1 MPVKIATVVT
11 GWSIILA
18 FFDVITWETVGWIVL
33 GCFGYL
39 ILMALSNR
47 YSEGLTEK
55 IKAMEP
61 EEDGE
66 K

>member
-1 MPVKIATVVT
+1 MPKQIVTAVT
-11 GWSIILA
+11 GISIILA
-18 FFDVITWETVGWIVL
+18 FFDVIAWGTVGWIVL

-39 ILMALSNR
+39 ILMAFSNK
-47 YSEGLTEK
+47 YDKPLTEK

-61 EEDGE
+61 KNYGE

>member
-1 MPVKIATVVT
+1 MPKQIVTAVT
-11 GWSIILA
+11 GISIILA
-18 FFDVITWETVGWIVL
+18 FFDVIAWGTVGWIVL

-39 ILMALSNR
+39 ILMALSNK
-47 YSEGLTEK
+47 YSDGLTEK

-61 EEDGE
+61 EEDEE